1 MQSLKHSMLKVIYSN
16 KMPKQRQI
24 VTRHE
29 REMKSQQK
37 GLEKNAAIAQIK
49 SSREFQ
55 LCDSFTIN
63 KKKRISKMYRIIL
76 YLFNKKTFINNCKMS
91 KINKIHIRDLAGKRL
106 FELIQDTITV

>member
-1 MQSLKHSMLKVIYSN
+1 MLKVIYSN
-16 KMPKQRQI
+16 KMGKQRQI

-91 KINKIHIRDLAGKRL
+91 KINKIHIII
-106 FELIQDTITV
+106 FS